1 MTSYRRLSWR
11 DAHRSFFSYT
21 ALPLHHHR
29 PAEILSAFEQAAY
42 IFHSLAPVDADSI
55 GAVELASILELSAPA
70 AGGAVGGSAAGT
82 PPPPPGSEEGGAAAA
97 DADSAAAPLSV
108 QHVAEAQALLQ
119 DMCAAVSS
127 ESDGA
132 LTKMEFMRTYLD
144 PECAAT
150 ADIDADFT
158 NLFRA

>member
-1 MTSYRRLSWR
+1 M
-11 DAHRSFFSYT
+11 
-21 ALPLHHHR
+21 
-29 PAEILSAFEQAAY
+29 
-42 IFHSLAPVDADSI
+42 DADSI

-70 AGGAVGGSAAGT
+70 AESAVAGAAAST
-82 PPPPPGSEEGGAAAA
+82 PPSPPGSEEGGAAAA
-97 DADSAAAPLSV
+97 DADGTSSLSV
-108 QHVAEAQALLQ
+108 RHVAEAQALLQ

-158 NLFRA
+158 SLFGA